1 MVMSSS
7 GLKTEFVSV
16 ALSLVLAAYVM
27 NGDSSQAAPTILLW
41 DTVAALPETP
51 ADTNGWKL
59 VPRDLLALE
68 ANPSKARSDP
78 GYYGR
83 EYSFSGDAVVEND
96 KLAAVFFGSKGR
108 VAIFS
113 KQNSITTATG
123 LQKFGQKMAEV
134 APLPGNGQDARI
146 KRIQIQRHAGDQ
158 IVLEVFFS
166 TGADE
171 PCVFDF
177 SRNEIVGIKSPLGMR
192 GISIRAA
199 LEHLIVPSFIGDD
212 LIYEATNYK
221 AGARLHVPAENLM
234 LGLTS
239 GESGELVMTWPKG
252 KQRLILDVG
261 NDKDGNRFINSIEFE
276 NDGKPFALATLSAP
290 GIWHKERLAQDYLE
304 KDVALSWKKPFPA
317 KWKTQLDEQGVKTTF
332 AFRENK
338 QEIWRGVPGG
348 YEYPVWF
355 EDDRALM
362 RLGKKVP
369 PQGDALIY
377 FVEPQDT
384 PATLLTP
391 VEILRETIGQAAS
404 EAILDVAG
412 RKLRTHH
419 RRGGDGVRRAC
430 TCGCTEAIQIFFEKG
445 EEAAKKEQIKAELED
460 MIYFVHNHVER
471 IEEYRQFAK
480 DLRIFFSQK
489 ATASPELKPY
499 LDGLAQIA
507 AQIEE
512 EYKVQQENM
521 KSFAYAD
528 ELTQQTLKL
537 CDNKEPKNLK
547 AYMELLKAW
556 RGMGGAQDYVLAQ
569 CHTITRKLC
578 QVAGHTCT
586 GGVEAATLA
595 AEIRARC
602 RQCLRHPDGY
612 EIWADY

>member
-1 MVMSSS
+1 
-7 GLKTEFVSV
+7 
-16 ALSLVLAAYVM
+16 
-27 NGDSSQAAPTILLW
+27 
-41 DTVAALPETP
+41 
-51 ADTNGWKL
+51 
-59 VPRDLLALE
+59 
-68 ANPSKARSDP
+68 
-78 GYYGR
+78 
-83 EYSFSGDAVVEND
+83 
-96 KLAAVFFGSKGR
+96 
-108 VAIFS
+108 
-113 KQNSITTATG
+113 
-123 LQKFGQKMAEV
+123 
-134 APLPGNGQDARI
+134 
-146 KRIQIQRHAGDQ
+146 
-158 IVLEVFFS
+158 
-166 TGADE
+166 
-171 PCVFDF
+171 
-177 SRNEIVGIKSPLGMR
+177 
-192 GISIRAA
+192 
-199 LEHLIVPSFIGDD
+199 
-212 LIYEATNYK
+212 
-221 AGARLHVPAENLM
+221 
-234 LGLTS
+234 
-239 GESGELVMTWPKG
+239 
-252 KQRLILDVG
+252 
-261 NDKDGNRFINSIEFE
+261 
-276 NDGKPFALATLSAP
+276 
-290 GIWHKERLAQDYLE
+290 
-304 KDVALSWKKPFPA
+304 VALSWKKPFPA

-355 EDDRALM
+355 EDERALM

-384 PATLLTP
+384 PAMVLTP

-430 TCGCTEAIQIFFEKG
+430 TCGCTEAIQTFFEKG

-499 LDGLAQIA
+499 LDGLAHIA

-578 QVAGHTCT
+578 QVAGYTCT